1 MFEKFRSDFRR
12 HGSQIS
18 EPGTWVMAVYRFGR
32 WKNKLPQPARWLA
45 HKIYRAGFLATNVSC
60 GCHVA
65 DTVEFGEAPH
75 LIHAKDILL
84 HPKVKLG
91 DRVGMMHNVT
101 LATTVDRPGVPEV
114 GNDVF
119 IGTGAVLIGPVK
131 IGDGARIA
139 PNSLVLNDVP
149 AGATA
154 IGVPARIVRAPK
166 LKAVPES

>member
-12 HGSQIS
+12 HGGRAT
-18 EPGTWVMAVYRFGR
+18 ETGAWVMAVYRFGR
-32 WKNKLPQPARWLA
+32 WKEKLPKPARWVA
-45 HKIYRAGFLATNVSC
+45 QKVYRLGFIGTNLTF
-60 GCHVA
+60 GCHIP

-75 LIHAKDILL
+75 LVHAKDILL
-84 HPKVKLG
+84 HPRVKFG
-91 DRVGMMHNVT
+91 DRVGLMHNVT
-101 LATTVDRPGVPEV
+101 LATTMDRPGVPEV
-114 GNDVF
+114 GDDVF
-119 IGTGAVLIGPVK
+119 IGTGAVVVGGVK

-139 PNSLVLNDVP
+139 PNSLVLADVP

>member
-12 HGSQIS
+12 HGSRVT

-32 WKNKLPQPARWLA
+32 WKNKLPKPARWVA
-45 HKIYRAGFLATNVSC
+45 HKVYRLGFLATNVTC

-75 LIHAKDILL
+75 LIHAKDILI

-91 DRVGMMHNVT
+91 DRVGLMHNVS
-101 LATTVDRPGVPEV
+101 LATTVDRPGVPSI